1 MFIIII
7 VSAMVSLLSTVTLFL
22 ARRIRG
28 YADYYFLPAGS
39 FHVCK
44 TQHIIMLKPVR
55 KVAKNIL
62 IVSSLV
68 CVYFA
73 MMLGFVSFV
82 GM

>member
-1 MFIIII
+1 MFIVII
-7 VSAMVSLLSTVTLFL
+7 VSVIVSLLSAVTLFL

-39 FHVCK
+39 FYVCT

-62 IVSSLV
+62 IVSSIV

-73 MMLGFVSFV
+73 MMLGFVSIA